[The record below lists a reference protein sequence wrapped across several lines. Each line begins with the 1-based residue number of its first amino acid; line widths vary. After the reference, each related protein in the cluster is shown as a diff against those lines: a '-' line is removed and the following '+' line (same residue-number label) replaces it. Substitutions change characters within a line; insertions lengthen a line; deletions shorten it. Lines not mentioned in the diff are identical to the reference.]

1 MIAKYMFKNLFGRG
15 NGRARGVG
23 IGEWAGR
30 RFWESRQFYSAYI
43 ALFIAVSNWITI
55 QYRLLLENIPIF
67 NTLFSQLWVFLIVA
81 TIVFTVISILGGHY
95 IHRKRQF
102 RLEQAVATEENPY
115 LYRSAPGKE
124 RDLMIPMTILQLE
137 AIEAILNSNNS
148 LTEEKKKQIETFKQD
163 LIRLANGLS
172 IGGFTK
178 TDTKRVVTPS

>member
-1 MIAKYMFKNLFGRG
+1 MVKNLFGQSRFT
-15 NGRARGVG
+15 RG

-124 RDLMIPMTILQLE
+124 RDLMIPLTILHLE
-137 AIEAILNSNNS
+137 AIEAILSSNNRM
-148 LTEEKKKQIETFKQD
+148 TEEKKKQVEAFKQD
-163 LIRLANGLS
+163 LIKLWQGSS
-172 IGGFTK
+172 IGDFRKTGTK
-178 TDTKRVVTPS
+178 TITTT